1 MDFCIISVFI
11 NNTDLWFSFLSFLLW
26 FWCSNKAGLIHLEF
40 FPCLTWILE
49 GELISLVHMFFSFL
63 LLLWDGLSLS
73 RPNEPKLLILLP
85 QPPEHRDCRPVPQLA
100 ESFVLALR
108 GLRQYSGPAAQRSA
122 AQRSAAIFMQNSGVS
137 QSLGFPHGWLT
148 VLLIQ

>member
-85 QPPEHRDCRPVPQLA
+85 QPPEHRDCRPVPHLA

-108 GLRQYSGPAAQRSA
+108 GLRQYSGGQQHSSQQLSLRRT
-122 AQRSAAIFMQNSGVS
+122 QEWVS
-137 QSLGFPHGWLT
+137 LSLGFPHGWLT